1 MQGPANNTLFSNNN
15 QNNIGD
21 SNGRI
26 MEAIREVHNTV
37 TEGFEKTNSL
47 LRHEI

>member
-26 MEAIREVHNTV
+26 MEAIS
-37 TEGFEKTNSL
+37 NSWGPQYC
-47 LRHEI
+47 HWGIWEDK